1 MEDVNVVVEKT
12 CRVLVKV
19 KASTIM
25 VIPPLLFMDDSSS
38 DKDSIWS
45 SRMILMKPIDI
56 VILILGI
63 IVMICFMGEE
73 WVID

>member
-1 MEDVNVVVEKT
+1 MDDVVVEKT
-12 CRVLVKV
+12 CRVLVNV
-19 KASTIM
+19 KASTMI
-25 VIPPLLFMDDSSS
+25 IPPPLVPLLFMDDSSS

-45 SRMILMKPIDI
+45 RMMTLAPIDI

-63 IVMICFMGEE
+63 IVMICFMGEL

>member
-1 MEDVNVVVEKT
+1 MDDVNVVEKT